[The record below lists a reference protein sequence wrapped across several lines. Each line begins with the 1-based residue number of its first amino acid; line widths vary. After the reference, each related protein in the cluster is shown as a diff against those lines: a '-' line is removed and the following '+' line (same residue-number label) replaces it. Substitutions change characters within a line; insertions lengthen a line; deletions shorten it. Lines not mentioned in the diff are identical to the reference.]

1 MASVYSYDPLNRLK
15 SCLLDSQ
22 PIGQRF
28 YCADKLATEVQGTTT
43 YSLLQN
49 DKHRLAQYCQRGV
62 DYEVSLLA
70 TDFQASVTQVINR
83 SQRSTF
89 AYSLYGHPSG
99 QSGLASLLGFN
110 GERYEPLTGH
120 YLLGNGLRAF
130 NPVLMRFNSP
140 DPMSPFE
147 EGGINAYAYC
157 KNDPVNWNDPSG
169 NIPVKSLKKA
179 IGTSTSTLSNTTPTT
194 SAAKRAAHNL
204 RMKNDAKK
212 RANEYAKA
220 LTAQEQGLF
229 EGRLVVHQTPLD
241 TTAMINKAYRTAQ
254 AEYKFKTLPSVNM
267 TPVYYSWP
275 GQLDAVSTAVFDV
288 THLYLRNKLS
298 ALLSTPYNLRSASK
312 KREIDV
318 IHQSVYRNRRSR
330 LIYIYRALST
340 IRNP

>member
-1 MASVYSYDPLNRLK
+1 MASVYRYDPLNRLK

-147 EGGINAYAYC
+147 EGGVNAYAYC
-157 KNDPVNWNDPSG
+157 KNDPVNWHDPSG
-169 NIPVKSLKKA
+169 NISVKSLQEA
-179 IGTSTSTLSNTTPTT
+179 IAELTPTLSKKPPKT
-194 SAAKRAAHNL
+194 SAARRAANNL
-204 RMKNDAKK
+204 RKRKQAKQ
-212 RANEYAKA
+212 RTNEYAKA
-220 LTAQEQGLF
+220 LKAQEQGLF
-229 EGRLVVHQTPLD
+229 EGRLLVHDAPPD
-241 TTAMINKAYRTAQ
+241 TTATINEAYRLAQ
-254 AEYKFKTLPSVNM
+254 DGYNFKTLPAVNM
-267 TPVYYSWP
+267 TPDYYEFP
-275 GQLDAVSTAVFDV
+275 GHLDAISTAAFDV
-288 THLYLRNKLS
+288 THLYLRNKQG
-298 ALLSTPYNLRSASK
+298 ALQSTPSHLRSASK
-312 KREIDV
+312 KSQINV
-318 IHQSVYRNRRSR
+318 IKEKIQRNKRRR
-330 LIYIYRALST
+330 LIFIYRALRT